1 MLNVHYLTT
10 QHDNSELF
18 FHVLQ
23 CNVLLSTISVG
34 TCPFTLSNSSHH
46 FAVDPPLT
54 YVIPSSINCPFHTP
68 FQLLWL
74 VSIVTSE
81 LLTSAMTIV
90 CPLLVSCLPLEFT
103 PFSTFSKA
111 MQMAML
117 KCKGDPVDVNNLAC
131 TKALHFKASAVVT
144 PSDCLLCSL
153 ILTNFLVFTCQYNSY
168 SRFTACSGST
178 SDFSLLHSFKVILLY
193 GI

>member
-34 TCPFTLSNSSHH
+34 TCPFTLSNSSQN

-68 FQLLWL
+68 FQILWL
-74 VSIVTSE
+74 LSIVTSE

-103 PFSTFSKA
+103 PFQPLAKPCKWQCLSAKETLWMFTIWLVQRPCTSK
-111 MQMAML
+111 
-117 KCKGDPVDVNNLAC
+117 LA
-131 TKALHFKASAVVT
+131 
-144 PSDCLLCSL
+144 LLSL
-153 ILTNFLVFTCQYNSY
+153 LQ
-168 SRFTACSGST
+168 TACCAPL
-178 SDFSLLHSFKVILLY
+178 F
-193 GI
+193 